1 MALDSISPAL
11 TNPVL
16 NVPRTNQVAA
26 TAASAAASAL
36 DARQQ
41 GVVDRVALQTALSST
56 VVPTSKTAPDPTL
69 AQALDRN
76 GNGVVTT
83 EELTAQTQTLAD
95 RLFGN
100 LRQTAD
106 SGPVTVDR
114 VRKAPLTEADPSA
127 TETAQ
132 PQAQSAGSDGNAVQL
147 GNPGRVMALMNL
159 MDLVSAYGPTG
170 QPNTPTLPSGK
181 TVDVSV

>member
-100 LRQTAD
+100 LRQTPD
-106 SGPVTVDR
+106 TGPVVVPSQPQKT
-114 VRKAPLTEADPSA
+114 LTEAKAQADGSVQAAASNSSA
-127 TETAQ
+127 
-132 PQAQSAGSDGNAVQL
+132 SNAVQL

-170 QPNTPTLPSGK
+170 EPNTPTLPSGK